1 MKSVPKLELACL
13 TFGDVHLEDK
23 VDLVEQ
29 TRPTRVTNDLV
40 RTDVTLAAMSV
51 RSSGPTWL

>member
-1 MKSVPKLELACL
+1 MKPVPKLKLVCL
-13 TFGDVHLEDK
+13 TYGDVHLEDK

-40 RTDVTLAAMSV
+40 KTDVTLVAMSV